1 MSIFLWVAIARAF
14 KKHVVYAT
22 PEQIAALIKLWHPN
36 TTYSGNKIKVRASF
50 WYTRN
55 FKIRSGPMP
64 TVLESSWAMS
74 KGMWVIIILSHI
86 LVPLGIILT
95 TIHLW
100 SNVSFAEEIIFK
112 LNACYPPMPPYGQ
125 PTIRRPTNRYRAV

>member
-14 KKHVVYAT
+14 KKYVVYAT
-22 PEQIAALIKLWHPN
+22 PEQIAALIKQWYPN
-36 TTYSGNKIKVRASF
+36 TTYSGNKIKVRSDF
-50 WYTRN
+50 WNTRN
-55 FKIRSGPMP
+55 FIIHSGPMP

-74 KGMWVIIILSHI
+74 KAMWVIIILSLI
-86 LVPLGIILT
+86 IVPIGIILA

-112 LNACYPPMPPYGQ
+112 LNASYPPMQPYGQ
-125 PTIRRPTNRYRAV
+125 PAIRHPTNRYRAV